1 MKIDLTLNEARV
13 IQDALDAT
21 SLYCSG
27 CYMGYKSGDEDLCFK
42 LDKDGNYRCK
52 LMREIDSING
62 KIEDAMD
69 KGDKIWVL
77 VDI

>member
-21 SLYCSG
+21 SLCRSG
-27 CYMGYKSGDEDLCFK
+27 CYMGYKSGDKDLRFR
-42 LDKDGNYRCK
+42 LDKDGDWYCK

-69 KGDKIWVL
+69 GDGNDGKK
-77 VDI
+77 

>member
-42 LDKDGNYRCK
+42 LDKGGNYRCK

-69 KGDKIWVL
+69 KGDKIRVL

>member
-21 SLYCSG
+21 SLCRAV
-27 CYMGYKSGDEDLCFK
+27 CYMGYKNGDEDLCFR
-42 LDKDGNYRCK
+42 LDIDGNYRCK

-62 KIEDAMD
+62 KMD
-69 KGDKIWVL
+69 GKGNDGKK
-77 VDI
+77 

>member
-21 SLYCSG
+21 SLCRSG
-27 CYMGYKSGDEDLCFK
+27 CYMGYRSGDKDLCFR
-42 LDKDGNYRCK
+42 LDKDGDWCCK

-62 KIEDAMD
+62 KLEDAMD
-69 KGDKIWVL
+69 KGQ
-77 VDI
+77 

>member
-21 SLYCSG
+21 SLCWSG
-27 CYMGYKSGDEDLCFK
+27 CYMGYKSGDKNLCFR
-42 LDKDGNYRCK
+42 LDKDGDWFCK
-52 LMREIDSING
+52 MMREIDSINN

-69 KGDKIWVL
+69 NG
-77 VDI
+77 